1 MAKTICE
8 LKMEIKAK
16 GLKGVTG
23 LNKSGLEALLKSGKS
38 APKKEPEK
46 PKPFVPVPTKGESP
60 VVAEKKINKK
70 EKIFKPLM
78 ITYKPIK
85 EKKQTKPIKLTKA
98 MQFYE
103 KHKDRIEGFM
113 KSPKNVLLSKLIK
126 VESLMSGA
134 STDAE
139 KTQARMQY
147 DILNMAIMKKK

>member
-1 MAKTICE
+1 MPSICE

-38 APKKEPEK
+38 APKKESSK
-46 PKPFVPVPTKGESP
+46 PKPFVPAPTKGESP
-60 VVAEKKINKK
+60 VVAEKKITKK
-70 EKIFKPLM
+70 EKTFKPLM

-126 VESLMSGA
+126 VESLMTGA

-147 DILNMAIMKKK
+147 DILNMAISKKK

>member
-1 MAKTICE
+1 MVTVCE

-16 GLKGVTG
+16 GIKGITG
-23 LNKSGLEALLKSGKS
+23 LNKSGLEALLKGGKS
-38 APKKEPEK
+38 EPSK
-46 PKPFVPVPTKGESP
+46 TKPFVPAPTKGESP
-60 VVAEKKINKK
+60 AVAEKKINKK
-70 EKIFKPLM
+70 EKTFKPLM

-85 EKKQTKPIKLTKA
+85 EKKESKPIKLTKA

-126 VESLMSGA
+126 VESLMTGA

-147 DILNMAIMKKK
+147 DILNMAIKKKK

>member
-1 MAKTICE
+1 MPGKSICE

-16 GLKGVTG
+16 GIKGITG

-38 APKKEPEK
+38 EPSK
-46 PKPFVPVPTKGESP
+46 TKSFVPAPTKGESP

-70 EKIFKPLM
+70 EKTFKPLM

-85 EKKQTKPIKLTKA
+85 EKKESKPIKLTKA

-126 VESLMSGA
+126 VESLMTGA

-147 DILNMAIMKKK
+147 DILNMAIKKKK

>member
-1 MAKTICE
+1 MPGKSICE

-16 GLKGVTG
+16 GIKGITG

-38 APKKEPEK
+38 EPSK
-46 PKPFVPVPTKGESP
+46 TKSFVPAPTKGESP

-70 EKIFKPLM
+70 EKTFKPLM

-85 EKKQTKPIKLTKA
+85 EKKQTKPMI
-98 MQFYE
+98 FYE

-113 KSPKNVLLSKLIK
+113 KSPKNVLLSKLGK
-126 VESLMSGA
+126 VESLMIGA

-139 KTQARMQY
+139 KKQARMQY
-147 DILNMAIMKKK
+147 DILHMAIMKKK

>member
-1 MAKTICE
+1 MPSICE

-16 GLKGVTG
+16 GIKGITG
-23 LNKSGLEALLKSGKS
+23 LNKSGLEALLKGGKS
-38 APKKEPEK
+38 EPSK
-46 PKPFVPVPTKGESP
+46 TKPFVPAPTKGESP

-70 EKIFKPLM
+70 EKTFKPLM

-85 EKKQTKPIKLTKA
+85 EKKESKPIKLTKA

-126 VESLMSGA
+126 VESQMTGA

-147 DILNMAIMKKK
+147 DILNMAIKKKK

>member
-1 MAKTICE
+1 MPSICE

-38 APKKEPEK
+38 APKKESSK
-46 PKPFVPVPTKGESP
+46 PKPFVPAPTKGESP
-60 VVAEKKINKK
+60 VVAEKKITKK
-70 EKIFKPLM
+70 EKTFKPLM

-85 EKKQTKPIKLTKA
+85 EKKQTKPMI
-98 MQFYE
+98 FYE

-126 VESLMSGA
+126 VESLMTGA

-147 DILNMAIMKKK
+147 DILNMAISKKK

>member
-1 MAKTICE
+1 
-8 LKMEIKAK
+8 
-16 GLKGVTG
+16 
-23 LNKSGLEALLKSGKS
+23 
-38 APKKEPEK
+38 
-46 PKPFVPVPTKGESP
+46 
-60 VVAEKKINKK
+60 
-70 EKIFKPLM
+70 
-78 ITYKPIK
+78 
-85 EKKQTKPIKLTKA
+85 

-147 DILNMAIMKKK
+147 DILNMAIKKKK

>member
-1 MAKTICE
+1 MPSICE

-16 GLKGVTG
+16 GIKGITG

-38 APKKEPEK
+38 EPSK
-46 PKPFVPVPTKGESP
+46 TKPFVPAPTKGESP

-70 EKIFKPLM
+70 EKTFKPLM

-85 EKKQTKPIKLTKA
+85 EKKESKPIKLTKA

-126 VESLMSGA
+126 VESLMTGA

-147 DILNMAIMKKK
+147 DILNMAIKKKK

>member
-1 MAKTICE
+1 MPSICE

-46 PKPFVPVPTKGESP
+46 PKPFVPAPTKGESP
-60 VVAEKKINKK
+60 VVAEKQINKK
-70 EKIFKPLM
+70 EKTFKPLM

-85 EKKQTKPIKLTKA
+85 EKKESKPIKLTKA